1 MQIKVKN
8 ECFYCC
14 STFLSDSR
22 GFTNEYNLYPI
33 MSVKHHLACSWYYL
47 LLSIDSTSGHLITEG
62 NNACSW
68 YYLLLSIDS
77 TSGHLFTEG
86 NNACSWYYLL
96 LSIDSTSGHLF
107 TEGNNACSW
116 YYLLL
121 SIDSTSGHLFTEG
134 NNKYVSK
141 KLYDSECHPVNKS
154 CLILKKVT

>member
-33 MSVKHHLACSWYYL
+33 MSVKHHLACRWYYL
-47 LLSIDSTSGHLITEG
+47 LLSIDSI
-62 NNACSW
+62 
-68 YYLLLSIDS
+68 
-77 TSGHLFTEG
+77 
-86 NNACSWYYLL
+86 
-96 LSIDSTSGHLF
+96 
-107 TEGNNACSW
+107 
-116 YYLLL
+116 
-121 SIDSTSGHLFTEG
+121 SGHLFTEG

-154 CLILKKVT
+154 